1 MNHEATEILRTR
13 KVLMKRM
20 EEKTRVVRNII
31 QVVNFNK
38 DKILLTKLLVL
49 KALSR
54 MKPGLCNDVGRAEG
68 M

>member
-1 MNHEATEILRTR
+1 
-13 KVLMKRM
+13 MKRM

-31 QVVNFNK
+31 QVVKFNK
-38 DKILLTKLLVL
+38 DKILL

-54 MKPGLCNDVGRAEG
+54 MKPDPCNDVGRAEG